1 MTRRVRLKAPW
12 PFLYSVREGK
22 VVENL
27 PPVKKLQPLRR
38 VRRADKWEQQT
49 LLPEGV

>member
-1 MTRRVRLKAPW
+1 MTRRIRLKAPW

-22 VVENL
+22 LIENL

-38 VRRADKWEQQT
+38 VRGANKWEQQS
-49 LLPEGV
+49 LLEQA